1 VRRLTPTKRKN
12 AKTAKSAQANRSL
25 RSSRPSR
32 SMAMVV
38 AIATLTIWSAS
49 CSRGRTSPT
58 VVRVGYSG
66 EADFSDLPSLLAQ
79 ARLRAQGFQIESR
92 FFSGTSVAV
101 AEVSRGTVDIMN
113 GSMIGAWMAIS
124 RGAAVRTIMN
134 HTADPYRFVA
144 GPGIESCT
152 ALNCRRVGTAADSS
166 VSTHLVRAYLADECP
181 TASLEV
187 MTIGES
193 SNRVAAFLA
202 GGIDAAGLELSSW
215 LWLQKQAPGRF
226 VLLSDFAERWPGIR
240 TTGVHVNTAFARAH
254 RDLVEEY
261 IRAVLAANR
270 DVLANP
276 DLLVAAA
283 NEHMG
288 RAEDWTATARAYV
301 DSAAWSPRGG
311 LSRQDVES
319 TLNFFQKHSRLDTHL
334 TAGDVADL
342 SFLDKALGDG
352 HE

>member
-1 VRRLTPTKRKN
+1 MKN
-12 AKTAKSAQANRSL
+12 AKIAKSAKANCSSRSW
-25 RSSRPSR
+25 RPSR
-32 SMAMVV
+32 SLAAVV
-38 AIATLTIWSAS
+38 AAIAVATIWSAS
-49 CSRGRTSPT
+49 CNHARDAPT
-58 VVRVGYSG
+58 IIRVGYSG

-79 ARLRAQGFQIESR
+79 TRLRAQGFHIEST

-113 GSMIGAWMAIS
+113 GSMIGVWMAIS
-124 RGAAVRTIMN
+124 RGAAVRTIMD
-134 HTADPYRFVA
+134 HTADPYRFVT
-144 GPGIESCT
+144 GPGIAVCA
-152 ALNCRRVGTAADSS
+152 ALNGRRVGLATESS

-181 TASLEV
+181 SASPEV
-187 MTIGES
+187 LTIGES

-226 VLLSDFAERWPGIR
+226 VLLSDFSKRWPTIK
-240 TTGVHVNTAFARAH
+240 TTGVHVNTTFARAH
-254 RDLVEEY
+254 RDLVDEY
-261 IRAVLAANR
+261 VRAVLAANR

-276 DLLVAAA
+276 DLLVSAA

-288 RAEDWTATARAYV
+288 RAEDWTATARAYI
-301 DSAAWSPRGG
+301 DAAAWSQRGG
-311 LSRQDVES
+311 LTRQNVES
-319 TLNFFQKHSRLDTHL
+319 TLTFFQSHSRLDTQL

-342 SFLDKALGDG
+342 AFLDKALADT